1 MIQES
6 LLKLYTRDLNAIKK
20 ELESYNNESLI
31 WKVDKDVT
39 NSAGNLALHIV
50 GNLNHFI
57 GAILGDTDYIRQRDL
72 EFSQKDIPLKELSIK
87 LDDTIIVV
95 EKTLSNLTPADLQKE
110 YRRNPTEA
118 YMTTEFFLMYLI
130 SHLSYHLGQIN
141 YHRRLFDF

>member
-20 ELESYNNESLI
+20 ELESYNNASLI

-95 EKTLSNLTPADLQKE
+95 EKTLSNLTPADFQKE
-110 YRRNPTEA
+110 YKRNPIEA

-141 YHRRLFDF
+141 YHRRLFDY